1 MSKRPT
7 ELDPRRLQGIPR
19 VRWIQTADNSNH
31 NDAEDACFLAG
42 CYGLVPDPWQVEIV
56 DSWLVRRP
64 RGGWVHKRNG
74 LAVPRQNGKNGALEV
89 RELYGLVEL
98 GEAILHTSHQ
108 IKTSRKAFKRL
119 KEFFGEKRDDPDAK
133 FPELNALVAE
143 VRNTN
148 GQEAIVLKDIWRV
161 DGQLVRSVGRPL
173 LGAVVEHVARGGFIE
188 FATRTSRGGRG
199 TTYDLL
205 VIDEAQHL
213 SEEDL
218 EAIRPVISS
227 APLGNSQIIYLGT
240 PPDPEKLD
248 AKIGEAW
255 VRIRKGA
262 GKAKDLGWIEYGAP
276 DGPMPDIDDLE
287 LLYQANP
294 ALEVRHGNGSF
305 GLDLETVQGERA
317 ELTPAGFARE
327 RYGWWG
333 NPDAGA
339 HRGVI
344 AMDQWKNLRV
354 AGTEI
359 PTRAT
364 IVVDCHPELLF
375 TTVAIAT
382 AGSGTKPLGLVDR
395 HEGTA
400 WVPWRIQQLVQ
411 DLEQVVAVP
420 KKDDPDPK
428 KATPGVALT
437 PTAAHFGPAL
447 AAATDADGK
456 PAPIAYHLLTP
467 AELGD
472 GCMSSQEMI
481 RNGEVEHVGQPTLE
495 IAARNAV
502 TRYQGDV
509 QLFDRRQNKSTDLS
523 PIIAWSVAVTRWR
536 RAAAVKT
543 APAGAPTRGSRR
555 EAPAAKPAAQA
566 TPSIP
571 RARRRRA
578 SPTSGDG
585 FDPRTSGF

>member
-1 MSKRPT
+1 VSKRPADV
-7 ELDPRRLQGIPR
+7 DPRRLQGIPR
-19 VRWIQTADNSNH
+19 VRWLHATETSNY

-42 CYGLVPDPWQVEIV
+42 CYGLVPDPWQVEIIN
-56 DSWLVRRP
+56 SWLVRRP
-64 RGGWVHKRNG
+64 RGAWVHKRNG

-89 RELYGLVEL
+89 RELYGLIEL

-133 FPELNALVAE
+133 HPELNALVAE

-148 GQEAIVLKDIWRV
+148 GQEAIVLKDVWRV
-161 DGQLVRSVGRPL
+161 DGKLVRSVGRPL

-205 VIDEAQHL
+205 VVDEAQHL

-262 GKAKDLGWIEYGAP
+262 NKAKDLGWIEYGVP

-305 GLDLETVQGERA
+305 GLDLETVQGEKA
-317 ELTPAGFARE
+317 ELTPAGYARE

-344 AMDQWKNLRV
+344 QMDQWKTLRD
-354 AGTEI
+354 AGMQI

-364 IVVDCHPELLF
+364 IVVDCHPDLLW

-382 AGSGTKPLGLVDR
+382 AAADGQPLGMVDR

-400 WVPWRIQQLVQ
+400 WLPWRIKQLVD
-411 DLEQVVAVP
+411 DLEQVVQVP
-420 KKDDPDPK
+420 AKDDPDK
-428 KATPGVALT
+428 KTAGVALT
-437 PTAAHFGPAL
+437 PSAAHFGPLLSAL
-447 AAATDADGK
+447 EK
-456 PAPIAYHLLTP
+456 PIAYHLLTST
-467 AELGD
+467 ELGD
-472 GCMSSQEMI
+472 ACMASQQMI
-481 RNGEVEHVGQPTLE
+481 HDRAVHHVGQPTLD
-495 IAARNAV
+495 IAARNAI
-502 TRYQGDV
+502 TRYSGEV
-509 QLFDRRQNKSTDLS
+509 QQWDRRQNKTTDIS
-523 PIIAWSVAVTRWR
+523 PIVAWSVAVTRWR
-536 RAAAVKT
+536 RAAAVK
-543 APAGAPTRGSRR
+543 APPVAPPTRGSRR
-555 EAPAAKPAAQA
+555 DAATTRTSTKTPAPTTSRTTADVP
-566 TPSIP
+566 
-571 RARRRRA
+571 RRRGRGTTA
-578 SPTSGDG
+578 AG

>member
-1 MSKRPT
+1 MSKRPAD
-7 ELDPRRLQGIPR
+7 LDPRRLQGIPR
-19 VRWIQTADNSNH
+19 VRWIHTTETSNMH
-31 NDAEDACFLAG
+31 DAEDACFLAG
-42 CYGLVPDPWQVEIV
+42 GYGLVPDPWQVDIV
-56 DSWLVRRP
+56 HSWLARRP
-64 RGGWVHKRNG
+64 RTRKWVHKRNG
-74 LAVPRQNGKNGALEV
+74 LAVPRQNGKNGALEI
-89 RELYGLVEL
+89 RELYGLIEL

-119 KEFFGEKRDDPDAK
+119 KEFFGEKRDDGDAK
-133 FPELNALVAE
+133 YPELNALVAE

-161 DGQLVRSVGRPL
+161 DGKLVRSVGRPL

-188 FATRTSRGGRG
+188 FSTRTGRGGRG

-205 VIDEAQHL
+205 VVDEAQHL

-255 VRIRKGA
+255 VRIRKGS
-262 GKAKDLGWIEYGAP
+262 GRAKDLGWIEYGVP
-276 DGPMPDIDDLE
+276 DGPMPDIDDLA

-294 ALEVRHGNGSF
+294 ALEIRHGNGSF

-344 AMDQWKNLRV
+344 QMDQWKTLRT
-354 AGTEI
+354 AGEEI

-364 IVVDCHPELLF
+364 IVVDCHPDLLW

-382 AGSGTKPLGLVDR
+382 AGPAGKPLGLVDR

-400 WVPWRIQQLVQ
+400 WVPWRIQQLVD
-411 DLEQVVAVP
+411 DLEQVVTVP
-420 KKDDPDPK
+420 KKDDPDPE
-428 KATPGVALT
+428 KATAGVALT
-437 PTAAHFGPAL
+437 PSAAHFGPAL
-447 AAATDADGK
+447 AEAG
-456 PAPIAYHLLTP
+456 IAYHLLTT

-481 RNGEVEHVGQPTLE
+481 HNGQVAHVGQPTLDV
-495 IAARNAV
+495 AARNAI

-509 QLFDRRQNKSTDLS
+509 QLYDRRQNRTTDLS
-523 PIIAWSVAVTRWR
+523 PIIAWSIAVTRWR
-536 RAAAVKT
+536 RAASVK
-543 APAGAPTRGSRR
+543 APPVAPPTRGSRR
-555 EAPAAKPAAQA
+555 QTPAAR
-566 TPSIP
+566 P
-571 RARRRRA
+571 RTLADVPARRGRP
-578 SPTSGDG
+578 SPAGG

>member
-1 MSKRPT
+1 MSKRPADV
-7 ELDPRRLQGIPR
+7 DPRRLQGIPR
-19 VRWIQTADNSNH
+19 VRWVHTADSSNLH
-31 NDAEDACFLAG
+31 DAEDACFLAS
-42 CYGLVPDPWQVEIV
+42 CYGLTPDPWQVDIIN
-56 DSWLVRRP
+56 SWLARRP
-64 RGGWVHKRNG
+64 RTRKWVHKRNG

-119 KEFFGEKRDDPDAK
+119 KSFFGEKRDDPDAK

-161 DGQLVRSVGRPL
+161 DGKLVRSVGRPL
-173 LGAVVEHVARGGFIE
+173 LGAVVEHVANGGFIE

-205 VIDEAQHL
+205 VVDEAQHL

-255 VRIRKGA
+255 VRIRKGS
-262 GKAKDLGWIEYGAP
+262 GKAKDLGWIEYGVP

-344 AMDQWKNLRV
+344 QMDQWKSLRDP
-354 AGTEI
+354 GTEI

-364 IVVDCHPELLF
+364 IVVDCHPDLLW
-375 TTVAIAT
+375 TTVAVAT
-382 AGSGTKPLGLVDR
+382 TAADGNPLGLVDR

-400 WVPWRIQQLVQ
+400 WLPWRIAQLAA
-411 DLEQVVAVP
+411 DLDVVKIPA
-420 KKDDPDPK
+420 KDDPEK
-428 KATPGVALT
+428 TTAGVALT
-437 PTAAHFGPAL
+437 PSAAHFGPQLSAL
-447 AAATDADGK
+447 D
-456 PAPIAYHLLTP
+456 PPIPYHLLTST
-467 AELGD
+467 ELGD
-472 GCMSSQEMI
+472 GCMASQQMI
-481 RNGEVEHVGQPTLE
+481 HDAAVHHVGQPTLD
-495 IAARNAV
+495 IAARNAI
-502 TRYQGDV
+502 TRYQGEV
-509 QLFDRRQNKSTDLS
+509 QQWDRRQNRKTDIS
-523 PIIAWSVAVTRWR
+523 PIVAWSVAVTRWR
-536 RAAAVKT
+536 RANAVKPKPVAPPRRATGAPTTTRTAQPARRPRTAAAVK
-543 APAGAPTRGSRR
+543 PRR
-555 EAPAAKPAAQA
+555 
-566 TPSIP
+566 PS
-571 RARRRRA
+571 A
-578 SPTSGDG
+578 SPG
-585 FDPRTSGF
+585 FDPRSSGF

>member
-1 MSKRPT
+1 MSKRAP
-7 ELDPRRLQGIPR
+7 EVDPRRLQGIPR
-19 VRWIQTADNSNH
+19 VRWIHTTETSNLH
-31 NDAEDACFLAG
+31 DAEDACFLAS
-42 CYGLVPDPWQVEIV
+42 CYGLVPDPWQVDIIH
-56 DSWLVRRP
+56 SWLARRP
-64 RGGWVHKRNG
+64 RNGKWVHKRNG

-89 RELYGLVEL
+89 RELYGLIEL

-119 KEFFGEKRDDPDAK
+119 KEFFGEKRDDSDAK
-133 FPELNALVAE
+133 YPELNALVAE

-148 GQEAIVLKDIWRV
+148 GQEAIVLKDLWRV

-188 FATRTSRGGRG
+188 FSTRTGRGGRG

-205 VIDEAQHL
+205 VVDEAQHL

-248 AKIGEAW
+248 AKIGDAW

-262 GKAKDLGWIEYGAP
+262 GRARDLGWIEYGAP
-276 DGPMPDIDDLE
+276 DGPMPDLEDLE

-294 ALEVRHGNGSF
+294 ALDVRHGNGTF
-305 GLDLETVQGERA
+305 GLDLETVHGEKA
-317 ELTPAGFARE
+317 ELTPAGYARE

-344 AMDQWKNLRV
+344 EMDQWRQLKI
-354 AGTEI
+354 AGDEI
-359 PTRAT
+359 PTRGT
-364 IVVDCHPELLF
+364 IVVDCHPDLLW
-375 TTVAIAT
+375 TTVALAT
-382 AGSGTKPLGLVDR
+382 AAPDGRPLGLVDR

-400 WVPWRIQQLVQ
+400 WLPWRIQQLTA
-411 DLEQVVAVP
+411 DLEQLVKIP
-420 KKDDPDPK
+420 KQDDPDPK
-428 KATPGVALT
+428 KATAAVALT
-437 PTAAHFGPAL
+437 PSAAHFGPAL
-447 AAATDADGK
+447 ADLGI
-456 PAPIAYHLLTP
+456 PYHLLTTS
-467 AELGD
+467 ELGE
-472 GCMSSQEMI
+472 GCMATQQMI
-481 RNGEVEHVGQPTLE
+481 RDGEVAHLGQPTLD

-502 TRYQGDV
+502 TRYVGDV
-509 QLFDRRQNKSTDLS
+509 QQWDRRQNRKTDLS
-523 PIIAWSVAVTRWR
+523 PIVAWSVAVTRWR
-536 RAAAVKT
+536 RAASVRPAAVAPPVSTRSRATTAAT
-543 APAGAPTRGSRR
+543 APPGPATRTPRRPGAGS
-555 EAPAAKPAAQA
+555 
-566 TPSIP
+566 
-571 RARRRRA
+571 
-578 SPTSGDG
+578 

>member
-1 MSKRPT
+1 MSKRPAD
-7 ELDPRRLQGIPR
+7 LDLRRLQGIPR
-19 VRWIQTADNSNH
+19 VRWLHTAENSNH
-31 NDAEDACFLAG
+31 YDAEDACFLAS
-42 CYGLVPDPWQVEIV
+42 CYGLVPDAWQVEII

-64 RGGWVHKRNG
+64 RGAWVHKRNG

-148 GQEAIVLKDIWRV
+148 GQEAIVLKDVWRV
-161 DGQLVRSVGRPL
+161 DGKLVRSVGRPL

-227 APLGNSQIIYLGT
+227 APLGNSQVIYLGT
-240 PPDPEKLD
+240 PPDPDKLD

-255 VRIRKGA
+255 VRLRKGA

-287 LLYQANP
+287 LLYQCNP

-305 GLDLETVQGERA
+305 GLDLETVQGEKA
-317 ELTPAGFARE
+317 DLTPAGYARE

-333 NPDAGA
+333 NPEAGA

-344 AMDQWKNLRV
+344 KMDQWKNLRA
-354 AGTEI
+354 AGATI
-359 PTRAT
+359 PTRGT
-364 IVVDCHPELLF
+364 VVVDCHPELLF
-375 TTVAIAT
+375 TTVAVGT
-382 AGSGTKPLGLVDR
+382 AGTDGKPLGLVDR

-400 WVPWRIQQLVQ
+400 WVQWRIRQLVD
-411 DLEQVVAVP
+411 DLEIVKVP

-428 KATPGVALT
+428 KATAGVALT

-447 AAATDADGK
+447 AEEGI
-456 PAPIAYHLLTP
+456 PYHLLTS
-467 AELGD
+467 AEIGD

-481 RNGEVEHVGQPTLE
+481 HNSQVEHVGQPTLD

-502 TRYQGDV
+502 TRNHGDV
-509 QLFDRRQNKSTDLS
+509 QIWDRRQNKTTDIS

-536 RAAAVKT
+536 RAAAVK
-543 APAGAPTRGSRR
+543 APPVAAPTRGSMRASQPQQRR
-555 EAPAAKPAAQA
+555 TAATHSPAAPDTAAV
-566 TPSIP
+566 PV
-571 RARRRRA
+571 RRSRR
-578 SPTSGDG
+578 SQTG